1 MFSPELWIG
10 LRYLRAKR
18 RTKLISLTAWVSIV
32 GVTVGVMA
40 LIVVIGVMSGFARD
54 LREKILGTNSH
65 VVVLAQGGA
74 MADYKKV
81 VKRVRDVEGVV
92 SAAPFIYNQVMLSS
106 DSSVAGSVIRGV
118 DPALEEGVTELAK
131 NVRGGSLR
139 DLLDYTPKAWKGSRP
154 PKGAIILGKELAR
167 NLGVDRGD
175 VVTVVSPLG
184 AMTPAGII
192 PKARRLQVVGLYDSG
207 FYEYDAGLSF
217 ISLRQAQS
225 FFDMGDRVTGVE
237 VRVRDIY
244 QADRIAESIQRLL
257 RFPFWT
263 RSWKSMNK
271 NLFDALKLEKI
282 TMFVILILIILVA
295 AFNIV
300 GSLTMSVMEKGR
312 EIAIL
317 KAMGAT
323 DGKIMRIFLLEGVI
337 IGLVG
342 TAIGVAAG
350 FTIASSLQQIVE
362 FVERNFGID
371 ILPSSVYYI
380 DRFPVYIRMSDVAVI
395 IITAILLS
403 TLATLYPA
411 WKASRV
417 DPVEM
422 LRYE

>member
-1 MFSPELWIG
+1 MSSPELWIG

-54 LREKILGTNSH
+54 LREKILGTSSH
-65 VVVLAQGGA
+65 VLVLAQGGA
-74 MADYKKV
+74 MADYRKV
-81 VKRVRDVEGVV
+81 VEKVGGVEGVA
-92 SAAPFIYNQVMLSS
+92 SAAPFIYSQVMLSS
-106 DSSVAGSVIRGV
+106 NSSVAGSVIRGV
-118 DPALEEGVTELAK
+118 DPALEAGVAELAK
-131 NVRGGSLR
+131 NVREGSLR
-139 DLLDYTPKAWKGSRP
+139 DLLDYRPERGKGSPSPR
-154 PKGAIILGKELAR
+154 GAIILGKELAKT
-167 NLGVDRGD
+167 LGVDRGD

-192 PKARRLQVVGLYDSG
+192 PKARRFQVVGLYDSG
-207 FYEYDAGLSF
+207 FYEYDAGLAF
-217 ISLRQAQS
+217 ISLEQAQS

-237 VRVRDIY
+237 VRVKDIY
-244 QADRIAESIQRLL
+244 EADRIAESIQRLL

-323 DGKIMRIFLLEGVI
+323 DGRIMRIFLLEGVI
-337 IGLVG
+337 IGFVG

-350 FTIASSLQQIVE
+350 FAIALSLQRIVR

-380 DRFPVYIRMSDVAVI
+380 DRFPVHIRTADVTI
-395 IITAILLS
+395 IVITAILLS
-403 TLATLYPA
+403 ILATVYPA
-411 WKASRV
+411 WKGSRV